1 LLVLAVVRVEI
12 ERGRVRYIAPG
23 IIRHDGD
30 VIAYLILL
38 RPAFG
43 GIKWL
48 TDRHVG
54 RPGRAGV
61 CAIGIEQLRKQVA
74 GVVAGIVPHG
84 VKPSIGRH

>member
-1 LLVLAVVRVEI
+1 LFVLAIVRVEI
-12 ERGRVRYIAPG
+12 ERGRVRYVAPG

-30 VIAYLILL
+30 VIADLILL

-43 GIKWL
+43 RIERL

-54 RPGRAGV
+54 RPSRAAVG
-61 CAIGIEQLRKQVA
+61 AIGIEQLRKQVA